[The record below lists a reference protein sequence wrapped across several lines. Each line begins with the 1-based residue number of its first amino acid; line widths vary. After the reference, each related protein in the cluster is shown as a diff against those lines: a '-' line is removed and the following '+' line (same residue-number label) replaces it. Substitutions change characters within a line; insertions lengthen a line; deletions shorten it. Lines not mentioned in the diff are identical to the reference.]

1 MDGPLYFI
9 TTLSTL
15 CYPDRSIIYL
25 MTCQTGICTHMGDT
39 EYTCT
44 HLLNIFIPSIYP
56 FSQYNQPPSLYI
68 IYLYHNRLGTVRTW
82 EFTEYT
88 EDIGVANLFH
98 EVGYWVGNWVI
109 MWVGN
114 WVIVCVCV
122 GNWVIGWVCGWMGN
136 CVGGWVGGL
145 TLFASSHT
153 SPTSLCY
160 TFSTLH
166 PLTITSS
173 QQYTIASQQYNMLLY
188 V

>member
-1 MDGPLYFI
+1 M
-9 TTLSTL
+9 
-15 CYPDRSIIYL
+15 
-25 MTCQTGICTHMGDT
+25 
-39 EYTCT
+39 
-44 HLLNIFIPSIYP
+44 
-56 FSQYNQPPSLYI
+56 
-68 IYLYHNRLGTVRTW
+68 RTW